1 MRLRF
6 DLRKGCLCTF
16 IFISPYYGKIYGK
29 KIKKLQSCKI
39 EKAYGG
45 FMKHTLIILSIL
57 LVACTQEI
65 PRDFTPIPSTD
76 FSAPT
81 STESP
86 ASNLITQA
94 TATPEPIKFPPVA
107 PLPPGPISMIAI
119 GDSLTEGDGDESGR
133 GYPGRLLALVNEIR
147 VGSTITNFGRSGW
160 NSSALIDGD
169 QGLLGQLPRA
179 VDEIAI
185 AKSQGRGV
193 VVLVWIGS
201 NDLWYLY
208 EFGGDVGDE
217 QEVQEL
223 AHFSENIDTILSE
236 LRNAGAEVI
245 IALLDDQSKRP
256 IALAGQAFVEITPD
270 ELNRMAI
277 QVVRYNEVIT
287 QKADQYGALTVD
299 FYNTDIFTNR
309 STLYDDGNH
318 PNANGYDVIA
328 QKWFEV
334 LLTILP

>member
-1 MRLRF
+1 
-6 DLRKGCLCTF
+6 
-16 IFISPYYGKIYGK
+16 
-29 KIKKLQSCKI
+29 
-39 EKAYGG
+39 
-45 FMKHTLIILSIL
+45 MKHTLIILSIL

-65 PRDFTPIPSTD
+65 PSDFTPIPPAD

-86 ASNLITQA
+86 ASNPITQA
-94 TATPEPIKFPPVA
+94 TATPEPIKFPPAA

-160 NSSALIDGD
+160 NSNALIDGD

-179 VDEIAI
+179 VDEVAI

-217 QEVQEL
+217 QETQEL

-309 STLYDDGNH
+309 ATLYDDGNH
-318 PNANGYDVIA
+318 PNASGYDVIA